1 MGALVP
7 GELVNGERSR
17 GSRPVQPADA
27 SPGASLILS
36 EQEIRVLEALSQPDR
51 LTLSQLMRATG
62 LDGNELQLAL
72 SGLSMKGLIVRL
84 ETVIRS
90 YSCHLAGPLAPSLR
104 DEGQTLDPTPSGC
117 RSTPVERTTMPYGLP
132 GIVLAAV
139 ARSSS
144 QGHVKEIM
152 AKARALAEAA
162 SAVWS
167 GNTSLQT

>member
-62 LDGNELQLAL
+62 LDRNELQLAL
-72 SGLSMKGLIVRL
+72 SGLSLKGLIVRL

-90 YSCHLAGPLAPSLR
+90 YSCHLAGPLAPSRR
-104 DEGQTLDPTPSGC
+104 DEGQTLDPTPSGS
-117 RSTPVERTTMPYGLP
+117 RSTPVERTMMPHGLP
-132 GIVLAAV
+132 GIIPAAV
-139 ARSSS
+139 ARS
-144 QGHVKEIM
+144 
-152 AKARALAEAA
+152 
-162 SAVWS
+162 
-167 GNTSLQT
+167 LQT